1 MKSTYPFF
9 SASRLYQSLES
20 RGGAILKSKG
30 QNFLIDPNAVRL
42 IAQGVLSMLPS
53 ALVDVLDEALSS
65 DINQTTGNRK
75 KPSSQRFPGTEI
87 PGSSPGNFD
96 SAQLTGEGSAEEPG
110 PKTVELLEIG
120 PGTGALSFYLWE
132 ALRTLASRFPEV
144 QFRWKGL
151 ELDPVLCAILW
162 EETMPAFVSS
172 GGLTSDKSTTVS
184 VDWRSENDRTW
195 LFSSPANLELKLM
208 RTDARDWLKSHIEE
222 YSKQDGSDFRIVCG
236 NLPYYISTELLLG
249 AIQLRPRGC
258 AFLVQ
263 REYALRILETR
274 KSSSI
279 SVFVRNLMEPRKG
292 ASIAKGCFLPPPSVE
307 SSVLLLERGPI
318 HCDPDL
324 LESVLRSSFSG
335 KRKTLRNSWK
345 NSVSD
350 ESLLQDWEQSA
361 GGIGLDLSSR
371 AEDLKPET
379 FYSLVQKLEELRKD

>member
-1 MKSTYPFF
+1 
-9 SASRLYQSLES
+9 
-20 RGGAILKSKG
+20 
-30 QNFLIDPNAVRL
+30 
-42 IAQGVLSMLPS
+42 
-53 ALVDVLDEALSS
+53 
-65 DINQTTGNRK
+65 
-75 KPSSQRFPGTEI
+75 
-87 PGSSPGNFD
+87 
-96 SAQLTGEGSAEEPG
+96 
-110 PKTVELLEIG
+110 
-120 PGTGALSFYLWE
+120 
-132 ALRTLASRFPEV
+132 
-144 QFRWKGL
+144 
-151 ELDPVLCAILW
+151 
-162 EETMPAFVSS
+162 MPAFVSS